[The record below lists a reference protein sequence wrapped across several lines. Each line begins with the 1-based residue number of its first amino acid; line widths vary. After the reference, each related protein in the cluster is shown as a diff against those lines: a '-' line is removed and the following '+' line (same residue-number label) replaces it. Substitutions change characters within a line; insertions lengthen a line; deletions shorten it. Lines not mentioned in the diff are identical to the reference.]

1 MLDTAKTKEETIS
14 NLVGKAEALKN
25 ESKFKESISEWKKL
39 RDILPNNDY
48 VVQQLAL
55 VQYKSKYPNATL
67 ALGEALNTIQSLN
80 PKKSLNL
87 RAKRYAEKLYR
98 Y

>member
-1 MLDTAKTKEETIS
+1 M
-14 NLVGKAEALKN
+14 
-25 ESKFKESISEWKKL
+25 

-80 PKKSLNL
+80 PKKSLDLETIGITGAIYKNL
-87 RAKRYAEKLYR
+87 FKLNKNYD
-98 Y
+98 YLDEAINYYKKGFIIKK

>member
-55 VQYKSKYPNATL
+55 VQYKSKYSYLLKHATYIL
-67 ALGEALNTIQSLN
+67 VYQQQFRLMVTAWMHRRTN
-80 PKKSLNL
+80 
-87 RAKRYAEKLYR
+87 
-98 Y
+98 

>member
-1 MLDTAKTKEETIS
+1 M
-14 NLVGKAEALKN
+14 GKAEALKN

-80 PKKSLNL
+80 PKKSLDL
-87 RAKRYAEKLYR
+87 ETIGITGAIY
-98 Y
+98 

>member
-1 MLDTAKTKEETIS
+1 M
-14 NLVGKAEALKN
+14 GKAEALKN

-55 VQYKSKYPNATL
+55 VQYKSKYPNETL
-67 ALGEALNTIQSLN
+67 ALGEALNTITIF
-80 PKKSLNL
+80 KSQKIF
-87 RAKRYAEKLYR
+87 RFRDYR
-98 Y
+98 YYWCYL